1 MLALEVALLSDKGG
15 RHYNED
21 ACGHWHSS
29 DQLCCVLAD
38 GAGGHGGGDI
48 ASRLAVQE
56 LIGRFAQAP
65 THDGQALGALLRQTN
80 DALIGQ
86 RVPGTARADMH
97 STAVCLVVDF
107 VGHQVHWAH
116 AGDSRMYWFREGR
129 LLQRTRDHSL
139 VQSLVDAGMLPEQQ
153 ISSHPQR
160 SELRWALPT
169 TSSRS
174 ATAMAWPRCRRAMS
188 FCCAPMACGSTCPT
202 PRWKRCCKPRPP
214 RGSGW
219 TRCRPRS
226 CVLPATRA
234 AMTTSAPWW
243 CGRAPPEQ
251 PVQPLPHRLSTGMG
265 GCQPAAEA
273 GFSGLMKCSFGMAP
287 STFVA
292 TPKMVQT
299 SYMDAGNIMDNVP
312 MMNVPP
318 FGMCQSLANPTV
330 AAATAAAM
338 GALTPMPCIPV
349 LPAPWVPGAP
359 TVLVSN
365 MPALND
371 SSMLM
376 CAWAGVIQF
385 SMAGQTTE
393 MVP

>member
-1 MLALEVALLSDKGG
+1 MAM
-15 RHYNED
+15 H
-21 ACGHWHSS
+21 
-29 DQLCCVLAD
+29 CCT
-38 GAGGHGGGDI
+38 GA
-48 ASRLAVQE
+48 
-56 LIGRFAQAP
+56 
-65 THDGQALGALLRQTN
+65 
-80 DALIGQ
+80 
-86 RVPGTARADMH
+86 
-97 STAVCLVVDF
+97 
-107 VGHQVHWAH
+107 
-116 AGDSRMYWFREGR
+116 
-129 LLQRTRDHSL
+129 
-139 VQSLVDAGMLPEQQ
+139 
-153 ISSHPQR
+153 
-160 SELRWALPT
+160 
-169 TSSRS
+169 
-174 ATAMAWPRCRRAMS
+174 
-188 FCCAPMACGSTCPT
+188 
-202 PRWKRCCKPRPP
+202 
-214 RGSGW
+214 
-219 TRCRPRS
+219 
-226 CVLPATRA
+226 
-234 AMTTSAPWW
+234 
-243 CGRAPPEQ
+243 
-251 PVQPLPHRLSTGMG
+251 
-265 GCQPAAEA
+265 
-273 GFSGLMKCSFGMAP
+273 LMKCSFGMAP